1 MKLNY
6 LTPQIL
12 CAIFAIASFATP
24 GKAADK
30 VYDKACAEYTKGDYK
45 AAKDDFLSASKQNP
59 KNWQALYQ
67 LANCYVQLK
76 DFTNAKK
83 SYADC
88 LTLGPSQ
95 DIQQYCEKAIV
106 SLSSGTATV
115 QTKTDKKDAAT
126 ISTTSKTSGNAHDAD
141 NKSEAVNPIIEQ
153 QRAKIL
159 TDAQQQADRI
169 RAEATRQLEEAK
181 ANSNQ
186 RYKYPDGSTG
196 LDVDPEITARINGE
210 AEERARKIM
219 EDATRRASALR

>member
-88 LTLGPSQ
+88 LTLG
-95 DIQQYCEKAIV
+95 EVRTFNNTV
-106 SLSSGTATV
+106 SFPGESCTLNRNESCTPNRCKVASL
-115 QTKTDKKDAAT
+115 QRDKFLVGRD
-126 ISTTSKTSGNAHDAD
+126 
-141 NKSEAVNPIIEQ
+141 Q
-153 QRAKIL
+153 
-159 TDAQQQADRI
+159 
-169 RAEATRQLEEAK
+169 
-181 ANSNQ
+181 SN
-186 RYKYPDGSTG
+186 
-196 LDVDPEITARINGE
+196 INYS
-210 AEERARKIM
+210 IY
-219 EDATRRASALR
+219 